1 MTAPLPA
8 EPPAA
13 TATGRAPGRPRWK
26 RDIGVFLTG
35 QMISLFG
42 SMLVQYAI
50 MWHLALVTKS
60 GLVLT
65 LSVVFGMLPQAII
78 SIFGGVWAD
87 RMNRKVLIILADS
100 SIAASTLVLA
110 IVMLSGYEELWP
122 ICLTLT
128 IRSLGAGI
136 QQPAVASLIPQL
148 VPGDQLLRFNGL
160 FQSAQAG
167 MMLVAPP
174 VAAAV
179 YASMSIIA
187 IFFLDVIT
195 AVIGIALLLS
205 IPVRTI
211 RAATEGRGYATDL
224 IEGLRFTFNH
234 RLVRWTLLLLTV
246 VMLLG
251 AAPSYLTPLMIV
263 RSFGEDVWLLTL
275 SELAFAL
282 GMFIAGAAVAV
293 LGPKITRPVVLAVAM
308 TALFGGLN
316 IGLGFSPNIW
326 IFAGVMLL
334 AGAAIPMMATP
345 LTTLL
350 QLRVDPQLHGRVFGL
365 VGVVMSVAMPVG
377 MIILGPLSDF
387 VQVETLLIIAGVI
400 TFLAVTVITLVPAGR
415 AAVRERIDP
424 EAAAKLGAGAAAA
437 VPTTT
442 GSLTVQPL
450 ADST

>member
-1 MTAPLPA
+1 MSDT
-8 EPPAA
+8 AA
-13 TATGRAPGRPRWK
+13 TPASADHPPSRANWK
-26 RDIGVFLTG
+26 RDITIFLSG
-35 QMISLFG
+35 QMVSMFG

-65 LSVVFGMLPQAII
+65 LSIVFGMLPQAII

-100 SIAASTLVLA
+100 AIAASTVVLA
-110 IVMLSGYEELWP
+110 VVMLAGYQELWL
-122 ICLTLT
+122 IYLTLA
-128 IRSLGAGI
+128 IRSFGAGI
-136 QQPAVASLIPQL
+136 QQPAVAALLPQL

-187 IFFLDVIT
+187 IFFIDAIT
-195 AVIGIALLLS
+195 AVIGIGLLLS
-205 IPVRTI
+205 IAVPTI
-211 RAATEGRGYATDL
+211 RLADTQRGYFTDL
-224 IEGLRFTFNH
+224 VEGVRFTFNH
-234 RLVRWTLLLLTV
+234 RLVRWVLLLLTI

-263 RSFGEDVWLLTL
+263 RTFGEDVWLLTV
-275 SELAFAL
+275 SEIAFAV
-282 GMFIAGAAVAV
+282 GMFIAGGVVAAI
-293 LGPKITRPVVLAVAM
+293 GPKITRPVVLAVAM

-316 IGLGFSPNIW
+316 IALGVSPNIW
-326 IFAGVMLL
+326 IFAVFMLL
-334 AGAAIPMMATP
+334 AGAAIPMMSTP

-377 MIILGPLSDF
+377 MIVLGPLSDV
-387 VQVETLLIIAGVI
+387 VQVETLLIVAGAI
-400 TFLAVTVITLVPAGR
+400 TFVAVAVVALLPSGR
-415 AAVRERIDP
+415 GAIRERVDP
-424 EAAAKLGAGAAAA
+424 AEAAAIAGTT
-437 VPTTT
+437 VPTKT
-442 GSLTVQPL
+442 GPIEIPL
-450 ADST
+450 PSDPA

>member
-1 MTAPLPA
+1 MTETPDPPTAVGT
-8 EPPAA
+8 EP
-13 TATGRAPGRPRWK
+13 RVQRRWR
-26 RDIGVFLTG
+26 RDITIFLTG
-35 QMISLFG
+35 QMVSLFG

-65 LSVVFGMLPQAII
+65 LSIVFGMLPQAIV

-100 SIAASTLVLA
+100 SIAVSTLVLA
-110 IVMLSGYEELWP
+110 VVMLSGYEELWL
-122 ICLTLT
+122 IYLTLA
-128 IRSLGAGI
+128 IRSFGAGI
-136 QQPAVASLIPQL
+136 QQPAVAALLPQL

-187 IFFLDVIT
+187 IFFIDAIT
-195 AVIGIALLLS
+195 AAIGIALLLS
-205 IPVRTI
+205 IAVPTI
-211 RAATEGRGYATDL
+211 RAIDTQRGYFTDL
-224 IEGLRFTFNH
+224 VEGVRYTFRH
-234 RLVRWTLLLLTV
+234 RLVRWVLLLLTI

-263 RSFGEDVWLLTL
+263 RTFGEDVWLLTV
-275 SELAFAL
+275 SEVAFAV
-282 GMFIAGAAVAV
+282 GMLVAGGVVAAI
-293 LGPKITRPVVLAVAM
+293 GPRITRPVVLAVAM

-316 IGLGFSPNIW
+316 IALGLSPTIW
-326 IFAGVMLL
+326 IFAAFMLL
-334 AGAAIPMMATP
+334 AGAAIPLMSTP

-350 QLRVDPQLHGRVFGL
+350 QLRVEPQLHGRVFGL

-377 MIILGPLSDF
+377 MVVLGPLSDV
-387 VQVETLLIIAGVI
+387 VQVETLLIVAGAI
-400 TFLAVTVITLVPAGR
+400 TFIAVAAVSLMPAGR
-415 AAVRERIDP
+415 GAIRERIDP
-424 EAAAKLGAGAAAA
+424 AEAAALGGDAILPTMTGPVE
-437 VPTTT
+437 VPRPGDT
-442 GSLTVQPL
+442 
-450 ADST
+450 D